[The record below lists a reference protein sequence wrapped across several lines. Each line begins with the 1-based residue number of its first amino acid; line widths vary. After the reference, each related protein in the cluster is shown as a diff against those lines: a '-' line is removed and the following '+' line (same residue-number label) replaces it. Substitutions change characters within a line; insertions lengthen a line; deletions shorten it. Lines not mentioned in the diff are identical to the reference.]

1 MTWLS
6 FKSKEAMRVTKN
18 EKFLL
23 LILLAI
29 VFFGGNFMGYR
40 WLMQKQATLKLSC
53 AQLKADQA
61 EARVELQESSLW
73 TQRKAW
79 IQDHQPTMG
88 DEGDAKAQVLEYAL
102 KGARDNKLEILQQSL
117 GDTQRGASG
126 TRVNV
131 SVTVKGSMQ
140 ALATWLTALE
150 KADQFYAIS
159 TFSLKADTDQ
169 KSMDCK
175 LEIAR
180 YFKDKQGS

>member
-1 MTWLS
+1 MQ
-6 FKSKEAMRVTKN
+6 VTKN

-23 LILLAI
+23 LVLLA
-29 VFFGGNFMGYR
+29 VAFFVANFLGYR
-40 WLMQKQATLKLSC
+40 WLAQKQAGLRLSY
-53 AQLKADQA
+53 AELQADQLQA
-61 EARVELQESSLW
+61 KVELQDADLW
-73 TQRKAW
+73 AQRQAW
-79 IQDHQPTMG
+79 IHDHEPAMG
-88 DEGDAKAQVLEYAL
+88 DEGDAKAQVLEYTL

-117 GDTQRGASG
+117 GDAEPGTAG

-140 ALATWLTALE
+140 GLANWLVDFE
-150 KADQFYAIS
+150 KPDQFYAVS

-180 YFKDKQGS
+180 YFKGGS